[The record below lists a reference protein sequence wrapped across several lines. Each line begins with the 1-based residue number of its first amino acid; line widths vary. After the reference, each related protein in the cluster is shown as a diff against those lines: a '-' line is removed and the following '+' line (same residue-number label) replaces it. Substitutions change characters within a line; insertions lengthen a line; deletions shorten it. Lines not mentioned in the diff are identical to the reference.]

1 MMQTQA
7 LTGLKCQ
14 LSQPFVALRFV
25 PASVTAADF
34 SALDIRFPQFLH
46 DAVPKRVAEYL
57 AGRLCAQ
64 QALLQ
69 LGIRD
74 VQTASGENRAP
85 LWPAGV
91 RGTITHSHDLAMA
104 MVAQSD
110 SCLGIGVDIEHFLT
124 PQQEFELQG
133 TVLHPLELLQF
144 SALKHQIRCPLTL
157 IFSAKESIFKA
168 LYPLV
173 HQYFDFKAAALT
185 GFDKDTLFFV
195 ITDELCELVPVS
207 TRVMVHYQVFD
218 GWLLTEC
225 QF

>member
-1 MMQTQA
+1 MMPTQI
-7 LTGLKCQ
+7 LTELKSH
-14 LSQPFVALRFV
+14 LRQPFVALRFV

-34 SALDIRFPQFLH
+34 SALDISFPQSLH

-74 VQTASGENRAP
+74 VQTGSGKNRAP

-91 RGTITHSHDLAMA
+91 HGTITHSHDLAMA
-104 MVAQSD
+104 MVARSD

-144 SALKHQIRCPLTL
+144 AALKHQIQCPLTL

-173 HQYFDFKAAALT
+173 NQYFDFKAVALT
-185 GFDKDTLFFV
+185 GFDKVTLSFV
-195 ITDELCELVPVS
+195 ITTTLNELIPAY
-207 TRVMVHYQVFD
+207 TRVVVHYQVFD